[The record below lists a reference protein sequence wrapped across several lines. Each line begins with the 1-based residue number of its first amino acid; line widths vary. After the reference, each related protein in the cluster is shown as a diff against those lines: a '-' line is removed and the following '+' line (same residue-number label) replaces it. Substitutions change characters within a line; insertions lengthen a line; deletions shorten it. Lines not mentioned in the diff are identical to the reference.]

1 MHVSCSC
8 RCPASARSSAL
19 SAVLSSRAT
28 FRSKLSLSAA
38 LLCLNLPGTMA
49 KHARDYIYNWLA
61 ASNLDLAFRCNGS
74 KTQPLPFTL
83 KLRENQA
90 SARDLRVQIFQSAAS
105 NAAAEATGF
114 LLLCLAAGMPKW
126 NPSKH
131 PDKEDS
137 KTRGSV
143 VRLCSETHCK
153 SENSQRASPW

>member
-1 MHVSCSC
+1 
-8 RCPASARSSAL
+8 
-19 SAVLSSRAT
+19 
-28 FRSKLSLSAA
+28 
-38 LLCLNLPGTMA
+38 MA
-49 KHARDYIYNWLA
+49 KHARDYIYIYNWLA

-114 LLLCLAAGMPKW
+114 LLLRLAAGMPKW